1 MFSFL
6 IVLRQLGRA
15 LGIAWRDEQF
25 RALGFILGV
34 LLAVG
39 TLFYHQA
46 EGWAWFDS
54 LYFCVITLATV
65 GYGDFSPQTVTG
77 KAFTMIYIML
87 GIGVLVAL
95 LTRVAESLL
104 VARQDAASTSTH
116 RVLGLPRR
124 RAHRRQPEEQ
134 PADEPTGEQQ
144 E

>member
-1 MFSFL
+1 MVSFL

-15 LGIAWRDEQF
+15 LGVAWGDAEF
-25 RALGFILGV
+25 RALGFIWVV
-34 LLAVG
+34 LLALG
-39 TLFYHQA
+39 TLFYHQV

-65 GYGDFSPQTVTG
+65 GYGDFSPQTVAG
-77 KAFTMIYIML
+77 KAFTIFYVML

-104 VARQDAASTSTH
+104 VARQNTTKNSAH
-116 RVLGLPRR
+116 RVTGLRR
-124 RAHRRQPEEQ
+124 MGARRHQAEEH
-134 PADEPTGEQQ
+134 PADETTVEKQ